1 MADPDWNTRL
11 CRSSLSDFSLIAL
24 LRVVNLYRIFIR
36 ARTGCGPAKHHD
48 ARSLNES
55 QRASCGG
62 AWVTINHHSHQ
73 PSDSSSNFWS
83 IRRTTRN
90 HRHVLGHELDCVI
103 RSFYIYESGKTP
115 TSKRLDLFF
124 YYTPITI
131 FLRRHTLSG
140 ELQKVRK
147 Q

>member
-11 CRSSLSDFSLIAL
+11 CLSSFSDFSLIAIL
-24 LRVVNLYRIFIR
+24 CVFNLYRNSIGAR
-36 ARTGCGPAKHHD
+36 ARCGSAKHHD
-48 ARSLNES
+48 ASSFNES

-62 AWVTINHHSHQ
+62 AWVTINHHPLK
-73 PSDSSSNFWS
+73 PSNTSSNFWS

-103 RSFYIYESGKTP
+103 RSFYFCESGQTP
-115 TSKRLDLFF
+115 TKKHLDLFF
-124 YYTPITI
+124 YNTPITI
-131 FLRRHTLSG
+131 FLRYHTLSG
-140 ELQKVRK
+140 KLQKVRE